1 MIIYIQFI
9 FLSISLCYD
18 ICRLHNNLINLD
30 TAHYIRIDVDN
41 ALWIQICLIRLLR
54 RDTNHLLRFES
65 WTQIIICLSKKMLN
79 TNIYIYIYFLLI
91 ENWHN
96 SVYVYI
102 YSFLLLF
109 IYYLYRMLIRNIKDI
124 LIYKHK
130 INNKLY
136 FIWNHNA
143 ISVPL
148 SNVTI
153 HAHSYITEVL
163 WIDCTQ
169 NVQFSNFWLLKK
181 KKKEIRRYTF
191 I

>member
-1 MIIYIQFI
+1 M
-9 FLSISLCYD
+9 
-18 ICRLHNNLINLD
+18 
-30 TAHYIRIDVDN
+30 
-41 ALWIQICLIRLLR
+41 
-54 RDTNHLLRFES
+54 DTNMFNTFVTTRYKSFITI
-65 WTQIIICLSKKMLN
+65 WILN
-79 TNIYIYIYFLLI
+79 TNNNLFIWKNVKYKYIYFLLI

-109 IYYLYRMLIRNIKDI
+109 IYYLYRIWNIKDI

-143 ISVPL
+143 VSVPL

-181 KKKEIRRYTF
+181 KKKKSDATHSYKL
-191 I
+191 